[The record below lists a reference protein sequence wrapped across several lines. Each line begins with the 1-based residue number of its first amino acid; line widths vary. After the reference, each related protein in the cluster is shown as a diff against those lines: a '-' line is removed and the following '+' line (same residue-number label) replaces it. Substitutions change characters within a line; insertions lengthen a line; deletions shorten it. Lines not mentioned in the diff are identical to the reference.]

1 MGLSGDQ
8 ILDFRADAKILKKI
22 LALYS
27 VNQLKQE
34 QKEIDSKYFLL
45 QNLKWIGLCI
55 VKVQ

>member
-1 MGLSGDQ
+1 MSLSGDQ
-8 ILDFRADAKILKKI
+8 ILNFRADAKILKKI

-27 VNQLKQE
+27 VNQLKPE

-55 VKVQ
+55 VKV